1 MGVKKSS
8 LHDMNY
14 VILMNIILFSEM
26 LRASLNL
33 KIKNTRFGI
42 NLDELTQS
50 DFKMIA
56 LNYCQ
61 QVCLDISSISNA

>member
-1 MGVKKSS
+1 MK
-8 LHDMNY
+8 
-14 VILMNIILFSEM
+14 IILFSEM